1 MKHPVRIVF
10 LLPLLT
16 LGGCAVSSYCE
27 GEQDYQEAAS
37 LPSLQT
43 ADGLQ
48 VPDSSTA
55 LRVPPPP
62 ANAVPYGETV
72 KDEDGD
78 DTVRCL
84 DRPPELP
91 PGAVA
96 PAEPAPEAVPAGT
109 PPRSG

>member
-1 MKHPVRIVF
+1 MKHPMRIVF
-10 LLPLLT
+10 LLPLLG

-37 LPSLQT
+37 LPTLQS

-48 VPDSSTA
+48 VRDSSTA
-55 LRVPPPP
+55 LRIPPPP
-62 ANAVPYGETV
+62 ANSVPYGETV

-84 DRPPELP
+84 DRPPDLP
-91 PGAVA
+91 PVA
-96 PAEPAPEAVPAGT
+96 TPAEPAPQAAPAAT
-109 PPRSG
+109 PPQPG